1 MLRAVLIGGSVLAVV
16 LGAAVAESQVLPGEQ
31 VPLYQGVD
39 ENGRLVDMADFIDGT
54 PMLFLYTSA
63 T

>member
-1 MLRAVLIGGSVLAVV
+1 MWRPALIGSLMLVALFP
-16 LGAAVAESQVLPGEQ
+16 AAITDCQVLPGEMA
-31 VPLYQGVD
+31 PLVQGVG

-54 PMLFLYTSA
+54 PLLFLYTSA

>member
-1 MLRAVLIGGSVLAVV
+1 MWRTVLIAGLVVAAVLGVAVT
-16 LGAAVAESQVLPGEQ
+16 ESQVLRDEEA
-31 VPLYQGVD
+31 PLYKGVD